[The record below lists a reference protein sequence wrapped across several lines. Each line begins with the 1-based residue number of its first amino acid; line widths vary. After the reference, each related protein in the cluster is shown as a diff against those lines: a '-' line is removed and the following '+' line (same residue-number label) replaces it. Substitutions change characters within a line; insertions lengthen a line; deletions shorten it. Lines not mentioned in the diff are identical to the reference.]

1 MEMNVG
7 GLDKW
12 LRIVAGIVLLSLV
25 FILKEGD
32 SLWLWGLI
40 GVIPLATGLL
50 GRCPLYTVIGVNTC
64 KKS

>member
-50 GRCPLYTVIGVNTC
+50 GRCPLYPIIGVNTC